1 MCFKLDNGS
10 ELFSIQDMHRL
21 RKASSGVMGS
31 RSWAARP
38 QGEDGDGSC
47 PGGGGG
53 RARARSNTRSAAA
66 SPNSENKKGNPCKRR
81 PTRMFVWKFPQ
92 PS

>member
-31 RSWAARP
+31 RSWTERP

-53 RARARSNTRSAAA
+53 TCSCTVKCAKCRCQ
-66 SPNSENKKGNPCKRR
+66 SEFGK
-81 PTRMFVWKFPQ
+81 
-92 PS
+92 